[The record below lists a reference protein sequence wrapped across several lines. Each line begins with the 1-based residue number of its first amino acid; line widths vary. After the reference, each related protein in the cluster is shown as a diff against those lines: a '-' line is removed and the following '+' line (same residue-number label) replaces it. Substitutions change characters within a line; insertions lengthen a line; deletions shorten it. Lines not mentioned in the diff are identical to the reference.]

1 MSINNY
7 SIKSMNIL
15 ISQAILI
22 ALPVDVTSGLWQ
34 QIGQWV
40 DVEGTA

>member
-7 SIKSMNIL
+7 SIKSMKIL
-15 ISQAILI
+15 ISKARWI
-22 ALPVDVTSGLWQ
+22 ALPVDVTSGLGQ